1 MSNRRHET
9 AEEELMRRDRK
20 RLKAKTTIAEQQQK
34 DTDPLLSHTAQVPE
48 DRRLPHELPAV
59 RAWWWRLFSWACA
72 TPQHRPL
79 MALCARELYTVE
91 GIISRWLVLPEVLDE
106 DLETDYKALL
116 SRYRSSVIDYSGVIG
131 EEEVASGGK

>member
-1 MSNRRHET
+1 MRDRHET

-20 RLKAKTTIAEQQQK
+20 RMKAKTMLAEKQQK
-34 DTDPLLSHTAQVPE
+34 ETDPLLSHTAQVKE

-59 RAWWWRLFSWACA
+59 RAWWWRLFSWATE

-116 SRYRSSVIDYSGVIG
+116 SRYQSSVIDYSGVIG
-131 EEEVASGGK
+131 GEENGNDGNS

>member
-1 MSNRRHET
+1 MTNRRHET

-20 RLKAKTTIAEQQQK
+20 RLKAKTMLAERQQK
-34 DTDPLLSHTAQVPE
+34 DTDPLLSHTAQVQE

-59 RAWWWRLFSWACA
+59 RAWWWRLFSWACT
-72 TPQHRPL
+72 TPQHRGL
-79 MALCARELYTVE
+79 MALCARELYIVE

-116 SRYRSSVIDYSGVIG
+116 SRYSDSQIDYSGLIG
-131 EEEVASGGK
+131 EDEGATG